1 MFVGRKD
8 ILADLET
15 LWRKRT
21 SSIVACRGRRR
32 IGKSTLFREFSRQTA
47 DAYIEIEGL
56 PPSAEMTNQKELD
69 HFAAMLADQTD
80 VEYRSPARWY
90 EAFSM
95 LERAI
100 DDSKKTVI
108 MLDEISWMGKYD
120 DTFPG
125 ALRSAWESLFHRHD
139 RLILVVC
146 GSVSSWIQKN
156 ILNNTGFTG
165 RFSRDYVVPE
175 LSLDECA
182 EFWDRKRNRVDDRE
196 IFDVLS
202 VTGGVP
208 RYLEEIDPGLSADEN
223 IRRLCFFSSGELYK
237 DFDAIFD
244 PELDPSVPLKRQI
257 LELLST
263 GPKSGAELADA
274 TGEGRNGRFSDIL
287 KELALGGFITD
298 DMGKN
303 PATGKDI
310 RIGTYRLK
318 DNYTRFYLK
327 YIAPHKQEI
336 ALGTYKYI
344 ALEHLPNWHAIMGLQ
359 FENLIVNNA
368 MDVVPHLGLGAAIVE
383 SAAPFRN
390 KHCQIDLLVQTA
402 RSAYVVEV
410 KRKQK
415 IDSTVEE
422 EVERK
427 VKALKTRRGVSVRT
441 VLVYDGILEPRVE
454 GTGFFDAIVRAGK
467 LLG

>member
-1 MFVGRKD
+1 M
-8 ILADLET
+8 
-15 LWRKRT
+15 
-21 SSIVACRGRRR
+21 
-32 IGKSTLFREFSRQTA
+32 
-47 DAYIEIEGL
+47 
-56 PPSAEMTNQKELD
+56 
-69 HFAAMLADQTD
+69 
-80 VEYRSPARWY
+80 
-90 EAFSM
+90 
-95 LERAI
+95 
-100 DDSKKTVI
+100 
-108 MLDEISWMGKYD
+108 
-120 DTFPG
+120 
-125 ALRSAWESLFHRHD
+125 
-139 RLILVVC
+139 
-146 GSVSSWIQKN
+146 
-156 ILNNTGFTG
+156 
-165 RFSRDYVVPE
+165 
-175 LSLDECA
+175 
-182 EFWDRKRNRVDDRE
+182 
-196 IFDVLS
+196 
-202 VTGGVP
+202 
-208 RYLEEIDPGLSADEN
+208 
-223 IRRLCFFSSGELYK
+223 
-237 DFDAIFD
+237 
-244 PELDPSVPLKRQI
+244 
-257 LELLST
+257 
-263 GPKSGAELADA
+263 
-274 TGEGRNGRFSDIL
+274 

-422 EVERK
+422 EVEHK

-454 GTGFFDAIVRAGK
+454 GAGFFDAIVRAGK